1 MDIKKNIYKTN
12 FILNGFIPFIFI
24 IILLFLIIL
33 SFQPKPITIS
43 QRKLQSFEHSQG
55 DNTIEGNTTND
66 KHEEELD
73 LGVELTAGLIIFCFM
88 AIYIIS
94 RLNKFPKSII
104 EKKYYFYVF
113 IYFANN
119 GTLIASVINIII
131 IFNPNSDVIYQILN

>member
-33 SFQPKPITIS
+33 SFQPKPISIY
-43 QRKLQSFEHSQG
+43 QRKLQSFEYSQG

-66 KHEEELD
+66 KHEQELD
-73 LGVELTAGLIIFCFM
+73 LGIELTAGLIIFCFM

-94 RLNKFPKSII
+94 SLNKFPKSIR
-104 EKKYYFYVF
+104 ERKYYLYVF

-119 GTLIASVINIII
+119 GTLIASVINII
-131 IFNPNSDVIYQILN
+131 NPWYKIQNKIN